1 MNSSIDPEY
10 YESHG
15 YWLRSPDWNLL
26 VRYERECEAACKAG
40 LACWLSAF
48 DPDNAD
54 IPF

>member
-1 MNSSIDPEY
+1 MNASIDPEY

-26 VRYERECEAACKAG
+26 VRYERNCEEACRAG
-40 LACWLSAF
+40 IACWLPAF
-48 DPDNAD
+48 DPDSRD